1 MFTLGFAGIG
11 NRLCF
16 MEQKMVIIVNG
27 FCTNTTQLLI
37 PQIRIYIILK
47 QTNVAVIG
55 GSHLKW

>member
-1 MFTLGFAGIG
+1 MFTLGLAGIG

-16 MEQKMVIIVNG
+16 MEQEVVIIVNG